1 MVTEKENDIR
11 IGDLVKWFDYYAEG
25 NIVRDAG
32 HGLVI
37 RVLGKSQPPLPGET
51 VLYLVHR
58 AARCGQEWYARRDI
72 DLLAEGAAKKKALTP
87 LGKAIALVAG

>member
-25 NIVRDAG
+25 DIVRDVG
-32 HGLVI
+32 HGLVL
-37 RVLGKSQPPLPGET
+37 RVLGRSQPPLPGET

-58 AARCGQEWYARRDI
+58 ASRYGQEWYARRDI
-72 DLLAEGAAKKKALTP
+72 DLLSEGAAKKKALNAV
-87 LGKAIALVAG
+87 G